1 MCRFLYSRKLIYQSS
16 YSSTDFGRRHF
27 LWHRFLLRGIR
38 YYTYSDFRHFSWN
51 GATQLV
57 LFRHGSILLDF
68 LLLNTSFIF
77 LLAIVSFHD
86 TDFLYFISVAA
97 AAHLAAFIL
106 SLLDN
111 TGTGRNLEIS
121 WVYFLLYSTL
131 SILHFEEC
139 FSHVIREKNTVRIA
153 TPDTHRRW
161 DWWNAVGAPI
171 QNIRSS

>member
-1 MCRFLYSRKLIYQSS
+1 MCISSIFLEADY
-16 YSSTDFGRRHF
+16 D
-27 LWHRFLLRGIR
+27 LLELLFFYWLHCGIR
-38 YYTYSDFRHFSWN
+38 YYIYTDSRHFSWN

-57 LFRHGSILLDF
+57 LLRHGSILLTWIP
-68 LLLNTSFIF
+68 LLFSFS
-77 LLAIVSFHD
+77 LSFR
-86 TDFLYFISVAA
+86 FISRYRLFHFFSVAA
-97 AAHLAAFIL
+97 AAHLAVFIL

-121 WVYFLLYSTL
+121 WFYFLQLYSTL
-131 SILHFEEC
+131 STLHFEEC

>member
-1 MCRFLYSRKLIYQSS
+1 MCVSS
-16 YSSTDFGRRHF
+16 IFSEADYD
-27 LWHRFLLRGIR
+27 LLELLFFYWLHCGIR
-38 YYTYSDFRHFSWN
+38 YYIYTDSRHFSWN

-77 LLAIVSFHD
+77 LLAIISFHD

-97 AAHLAAFIL
+97 AAHLSAFIL

-121 WVYFLLYSTL
+121 WVYFLQLYSTL

-153 TPDTHRRW
+153 IPDTHRRW